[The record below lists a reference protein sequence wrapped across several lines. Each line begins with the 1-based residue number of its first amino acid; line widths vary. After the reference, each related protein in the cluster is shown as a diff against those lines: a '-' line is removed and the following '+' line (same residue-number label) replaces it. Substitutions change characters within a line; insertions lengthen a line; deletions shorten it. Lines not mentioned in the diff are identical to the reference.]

1 MEKQV
6 HNEISGNGL
15 DLIQK
20 LCKVHQKTVGNV
32 MECVIQGNVSE
43 IELSKLSC
51 KEVYFIKE
59 LNPIYRSFMEEL
71 KSN

>member
-6 HNEISGNGL
+6 LNEISGNGL

-20 LCKVHQKTVGNV
+20 LCRVHQKSIGNV
-32 MECVIQGNVSE
+32 MHCITQRNVSD

-59 LNPIYRSFMEEL
+59 LNPLYKKFMEEL
-71 KSN
+71 KSE